1 MLTFRVV
8 VRHQIY
14 LCGSCILATTA
25 LFPLKVLSGAV
36 EEMTSVLF
44 QSGLNYQRNNPLGAE
59 IRSLRADVED
69 LRKLVEDINYRLD
82 QAGVAKPA
90 VVEEPVAAVVQSPA
104 PAPAA
109 SGGGRRRG

>member
-1 MLTFRVV
+1 
-8 VRHQIY
+8 
-14 LCGSCILATTA
+14 
-25 LFPLKVLSGAV
+25 
-36 EEMTSVLF
+36 MTSVLF
-44 QSGLNYQRNNPLGAE
+44 GGGLNYQRSNPLQSE
-59 IRSLRADVED
+59 IRNLRADVEE

-90 VVEEPVAAVVQSPA
+90 VEEVAAATPVQAPA

>member
-1 MLTFRVV
+1 MSVS
-8 VRHQIY
+8 I
-14 LCGSCILATTA
+14 LCA
-25 LFPLKVLSGAV
+25 LKALNDLSGAS

-90 VVEEPVAAVVQSPA
+90 TVEEVAPAAPAVQPPPA
-104 PAPAA
+104 PAP
-109 SGGGRRRG
+109 SGGGRRRN

>member
-1 MLTFRVV
+1 VLTFRVSCVIKFIWLV
-8 VRHQIY
+8 VSGP
-14 LCGSCILATTA
+14 LTTA
-25 LFPLKVLSGAV
+25 LFHLKVLSGAV

-59 IRSLRADVED
+59 IRGLRADVED
-69 LRKLVEDINYRLD
+69 LRKLIEDINYRLD

-90 VVEEPVAAVVQSPA
+90 VAEEPVVSAPVPA

>member
-1 MLTFRVV
+1 VYGP
-8 VRHQIY
+8 Q
-14 LCGSCILATTA
+14 TA
-25 LFPLKVLSGAV
+25 LKASYDLSGAP

-44 QSGLNYQRNNPLGAE
+44 QSGLNYQRTNPLGSE
-59 IRSLRADVED
+59 IRGLRADVED

-90 VVEEPVAAVVQSPA
+90 TVEEPAAAAAPAPPA
-104 PAPAA
+104 PAP